1 MDCSKFGEIRKT
13 LKTTKLKKETL
24 KCACC
29 HVGGFLTIP
38 KVEPLGNW
46 PICDILD
53 DVLVFQFCDV
63 AKVAIIREK
72 IYPNLAMT

>member
-1 MDCSKFGEIRKT
+1 

-24 KCACC
+24 KGACC
-29 HVGGFLTIP
+29 LVGGFLTIP

-53 DVLVFQFCDV
+53 DFLFFQFCDV
-63 AKVAIIREK
+63 AKVAIICKK
-72 IYPNLAMT
+72 IHPI